1 MLITGTNSDQSRGK
15 KIDTKI
21 NKDIYTKF
29 KFNVTNIKCWSE

>member
-21 NKDIYTKF
+21 NKVTYIYTP
-29 KFNVTNIKCWSE
+29 NLSLM